1 MENNLLLFP
10 EEIEEETPTREFT
23 IENLR
28 GQYGYELAT
37 GLLHQMLDL
46 GIITR
51 VNSPKLTRKT
61 ANLSLPICLN
71 YCRIT
76 LDDKAYQSEHVT
88 GG

>member
-37 GLLHQMLDL
+37 DLLHQMLDL

-51 VNSPKLTRKT
+51 GEFTKIDAKNRKSFSPH
-61 ANLSLPICLN
+61 LPELLPD
-71 YCRIT
+71 Y
-76 LDDKAYQSEHVT
+76 A
-88 GG
+88 